1 MFLDGSSK
9 VDENI
14 QQMLFWDVL
23 NGVTRRSWSGNR
35 NARQTI
41 ERAMAQEE
49 KLKVTIPNDLSEEC
63 MKKLS
68 T

>member
-14 QQMLFWDVL
+14 RQMLFWDVL
-23 NGVTRRSWSGNR
+23 NGVSRRSWSGNR

-41 ERAMAQEE
+41 ERAMAQED
-49 KLKVTIPNDLSEEC
+49 KLRVTIPNDLAEDC
-63 MKKLS
+63 RKKLS
-68 T
+68 M

>member
-14 QQMLFWDVL
+14 RQMLFWDVL
-23 NGVTRRSWSGNR
+23 NGVSRRSWSGNR

-41 ERAMAQEE
+41 ERAMVQED
-49 KLKVTIPNDLSEEC
+49 KLRVTIPNDLAEDC
-63 MKKLS
+63 RKKLS
-68 T
+68 M